1 VHEARALASVR
12 RVMDLRRPPTDLPV
26 EEVLDELRGASPA
39 TGSRCSRRRRA
50 RARAPSSPS
59 TSARPG
65 SRHRP
70 PGWSSSSPAASPP
83 GRWPGGWPAQLGEDL
98 GGVVGLVTRD
108 ERRVSG
114 RTAIEVV
121 TEGVLLRRLQRDPT
135 LAGTGLVF
143 LDEFHERNLD
153 ADLSLAF
160 VLEARQAL
168 RPELRVLV
176 ASATLDGPRIARLLD
191 DAPIVA
197 ASGRAYAVTVE
208 HRPRPGR
215 HELAAAVVAAVGE
228 VLTRQEGDV
237 LVFLPGA
244 AEIRRCR
251 RVLADAAFGP
261 GVVVRPLYGA
271 LPAEEQDLALAPDPE
286 GRRKVVLA
294 TDLAETSLTIEGV
307 HAVVDAG
314 LAREPRFDAATG
326 MTGLVTVPASRASAD
341 QRAGR
346 AGRTAPG
353 FALRLWPEREHHGR
367 DAHPRPAIRTD
378 DLVRPALEV
387 AAWGA
392 EVGELALLDQPP
404 EAGWARARAT
414 LVELGALGRDGRITP
429 HGRRLADLPVH
440 PRLAHLVTV
449 GVARGRGGLACEAA
463 AALSDRDPVIT
474 DRDRPSADLTARIR
488 LLRGQEGP
496 PGARLRAGARSRV
509 RREARRLA
517 RAVGVELTGRD
528 DPDALG
534 GLVAAAWPERVA
546 LARPDRRG
554 SYLLAGG
561 RGATLDERDPL
572 AGERWLAV
580 AHVDRGDREARI
592 HLAAPVDPRLLRDV
606 LPAHVSRAAVVGWE
620 DGDVVAE
627 EREQLGAVV
636 LQRRRLPTPAP
647 DGLLAALLDGLRREG
662 LELLRW
668 GRDDRTLQARVA
680 LLHRELGP
688 SWPDLSDA
696 ALLADLE
703 RIVGPFLLGARRRAD
718 LARVPAGDVL
728 RSQLS
733 PSQLADLD
741 RLAPTHLTVPSGS
754 RVRLGYDA
762 EGGRPVLAVRVQ
774 ELFGAD
780 RTPAIVAG
788 RTPVMLHLLSPA
800 RRPVQVTD
808 DLAGFWERTY
818 PKVRSELR
826 GRYPKHAWPEDPTDA
841 APLRGTPRRR

>member
-1 VHEARALASVR
+1 
-12 RVMDLRRPPTDLPV
+12 MDRRRPPTDLPV
-26 EEVLDELRGASPA
+26 EEVLGELRTALSDRGVAVLQAPPGAGKSTVVPLDLLDA
-39 TGSRCSRRRRA
+39 GFADPSARLVVLEPRRVAA
-50 RARAPSSPS
+50 RAV
-59 TSARPG
+59 AR
-65 SRHRP
+65 RL
-70 PGWSSSSPAASPP
+70 A
-83 GRWPGGWPAQLGEDL
+83 AQLGEDL
-98 GGVVGLVTRD
+98 GGTVGLVTRD
-108 ERRVSG
+108 ERRVSR
-114 RTAIEVV
+114 RTAVEVV
-121 TEGVLLRRLQRDPT
+121 TEGVLLRRLQRDPS
-135 LAGTGLVF
+135 LAGTASVF

-160 VLEARQAL
+160 ALETRGAL
-168 RPELRVLV
+168 RPDLRLLV

-191 DAPIVA
+191 DAPIVT
-197 ASGRAYAVTVE
+197 ASGRVHPVEVE
-208 HRPRPGR
+208 HRARPASR
-215 HELAAAVVAAVGE
+215 ELPAAVVDGVAE
-228 VLTRQEGDV
+228 VLARQGGDV

-244 AEIRRCR
+244 AEIRRSAR
-251 RVLADAAFGP
+251 ALAEAALGSD
-261 GVVVRPLYGA
+261 VVVRPLYGA
-271 LPAEEQDLALAPDPE
+271 LPVAEQDLALAPDPQ

-326 MTGLVTVPASRASAD
+326 MTGLVTVPASRASAE

-353 FALRLWPEREHHGR
+353 LALRLWPEREHHGR

-392 EVGELALLDQPP
+392 EVAELALLDQPAT
-404 EAGWARARAT
+404 AGWAGARST
-414 LVELGALGRDGRITP
+414 LRELGALGEDGRITP

-449 GVARGRGGLACEAA
+449 GVSRGRGGLACEAA
-463 AALSDRDPVIT
+463 AVLSDRDPVVT
-474 DRDRPSADLTARIR
+474 DRDRPSADVTARIR
-488 LLRGQEGP
+488 LIRGEDGP
-496 PGARLRAGARSRV
+496 PGTRLRAGARARV

-528 DPDALG
+528 DPDDLG
-534 GLVAAAWPERVA
+534 ALVAVAWPERVA
-546 LARPDRRG
+546 AARPDRRG
-554 SYLLAGG
+554 AYLLAGG

-572 AGERWLAV
+572 AGEPWLAV

-592 HLAAPVDPRLLRDV
+592 HLAAPVDPDTLRDV
-606 LPAHVSRAAVVGWE
+606 LGTGIVRTATVGWE

-636 LQRRRLPTPAP
+636 LRRRPVPTPSP
-647 DGLLAALLDGLRREG
+647 DALLGALLDGVRREG
-662 LELLRW
+662 LGLLRW
-668 GRDDRTLQARVA
+668 SRDDRALQARVV
-680 LLHRELGP
+680 LLHGELGEP
-688 SWPDLSDA
+688 WPDPSDA
-696 ALLADLE
+696 AILADLE

-718 LARVPAGDVL
+718 LGRVAAGDVV
-728 RSQLS
+728 RSRLS
-733 PSQLADLD
+733 PRQLVDLE

-754 RVRLGYDA
+754 RVRLAYDP
-762 EGGRPVLAVRVQ
+762 EGGRPVLAVRIQ
-774 ELFGAD
+774 ELFGAS
-780 RTPAIVAG
+780 RTPSVVEG
-788 RTPVMLHLLSPA
+788 RVPVVLHLLSPA

-818 PKVRSELR
+818 PQVRSELR
-826 GRYPKHAWPEDPTDA
+826 GRYPKHAWPEDPTSA